1 MRIWEDN
8 DGFWLATDETIEIS
22 VNELTQKSF
31 LEDNETEEKADI
43 AELSDNRVV
52 SWETSDG
59 EYYGDILTVQ
69 MQGSLRGEPQ
79 GTELEASEENPIAL
93 VRVWMWSD
101 DEWIPTNVT
110 VVAPIS
116 VLTAQ
121 DSLPNMMENETEE
134 EEEDDMS
141 ASEDSGMKSDNLVDS
156 KTEGNEMTE
165 QDFEIL
171 VKSITRLVISEM
183 GAKIDAPAGFSNK
196 PAENTDPS
204 LVEAEDAPEAAEQA
218 PAEEAVVAESTEG
231 ETEVAQETV
240 EESPVAE
247 EAAAEE
253 EAPTEAEPAEQKSA
267 LTIDDLKEFNDLVK
281 ML

>member
-1 MRIWEDN
+1 
-8 DGFWLATDETIEIS
+8 
-22 VNELTQKSF
+22 
-31 LEDNETEEKADI
+31 
-43 AELSDNRVV
+43 
-52 SWETSDG
+52 
-59 EYYGDILTVQ
+59 
-69 MQGSLRGEPQ
+69 
-79 GTELEASEENPIAL
+79 
-93 VRVWMWSD
+93 
-101 DEWIPTNVT
+101 
-110 VVAPIS
+110 
-116 VLTAQ
+116 
-121 DSLPNMMENETEE
+121 
-134 EEEDDMS
+134 
-141 ASEDSGMKSDNLVDS
+141 
-156 KTEGNEMTE
+156 MTE

-253 EAPTEAEPAEQKSA
+253 EAPAEAEPAEQKSA